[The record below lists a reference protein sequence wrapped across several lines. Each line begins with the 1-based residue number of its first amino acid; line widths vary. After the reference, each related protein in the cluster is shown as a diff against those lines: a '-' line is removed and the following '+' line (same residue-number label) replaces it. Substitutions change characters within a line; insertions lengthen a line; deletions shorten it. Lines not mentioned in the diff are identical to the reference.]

1 MNLYD
6 KKIEIDNKFDEV
18 GGKYTTE
25 NDRIF
30 MR

>member
-1 MNLYD
+1 MNMYG
-6 KKIEIDNKFDEV
+6 KIEIDNKFDEV

-25 NDRIF
+25 NDKIF